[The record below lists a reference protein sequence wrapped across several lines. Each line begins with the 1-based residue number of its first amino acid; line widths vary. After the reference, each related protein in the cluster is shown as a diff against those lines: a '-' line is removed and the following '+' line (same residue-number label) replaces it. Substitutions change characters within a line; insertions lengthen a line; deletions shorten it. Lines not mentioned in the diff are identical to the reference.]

1 MTLHGILIVV
11 DGRASTGSESTGE
24 LYRHVTYLVA
34 IQAGLAYNLLRSNL
48 AVCTSQ
54 VLSKLAIAMLNNTG
68 AAMNRNAT
76 STARLSFPI

>member
-48 AVCTSQ
+48 AVCTLQ
-54 VLSKLAIAMLNNTG
+54 VLSKLAMLNNTG
-68 AAMNRNAT
+68 AAMNRNST